1 MTPLEIYQG
10 SNGKATKALYAEL
23 ETLGPRG
30 LVALNLFRACKCSE
44 RAKVYRGHGYKAD
57 AYARKEWSMGLLC
70 DILIKHSEE
79 LGIRWGWKE
88 DPEQPFHKWV
98 LYVEIPTGQ
107 VSFHCASRIKGPD
120 YLGEWDKV
128 KGASAM
134 RIVKWTTMVRYDYSS
149 INDWADQCE
158 KTDPTVPA
166 ASSPES
172 APAVRVVQAFLSL

>member
-30 LVALNLFRACKCSE
+30 LVAMNLFRACKCSE

-70 DILIKHSEE
+70 DILLKHSEE
-79 LGIRWGWKE
+79 LCIRWGWKE
-88 DPEQPFHKWV
+88 DPEQVYHKWV

-107 VSFHCASRIKGPD
+107 VSFHCANRIKGPD
-120 YLGEWDKV
+120 YPGDWDKV
-128 KGASAM
+128 KGASAG
-134 RIVKWTTMVRYDYSS
+134 RIVNWTEQLLGMECSTR
-149 INDWADQCE
+149 NNE
-158 KTDPTVPA
+158 TTVSA
-166 ASSPES
+166 ETSPES